1 MYAVDFSKWSLV
13 RGSTVGVRANGWYRQ
28 TVRGHQ
34 IDLSLVS
41 STRCPSLPQ
50 RRGRRKKSTSNKD
63 SCKPPQEHH
72 AVKVKYKSTPLAA
85 RAPPARPEGT
95 SWASQV
101 LRRTVVTRGG
111 RRCSQTA
118 FSTLEFSFKC
128 RRRRLVG
135 RGHGSTVVVTSL
147 LASTP
152 IKYTNAGPRLMRS
165 AWSNFRPG

>member
-1 MYAVDFSKWSLV
+1 M

-50 RRGRRKKSTSNKD
+50 RRGRRKNSTSNKD

-135 RGHGSTVVVTSL
+135 RGPRLYCRGHL
-147 LASTP
+147 LARLNTHQIHQRRTATHAVSMVELSARLNAHTP
-152 IKYTNAGPRLMRS
+152 S
-165 AWSNFRPG
+165 V